1 VIAFAFQIRWRSRAI
16 KDLERLP
23 KRDRARIVEA
33 VERYARSSEGDVQKL
48 RGTDPPEQR
57 LRVGDYRIRFHL
69 DTAVRIMTILRV
81 LPRDKAYR
89 VREPVSKFGDE
100 VEVSVAWIA

>member
-1 VIAFAFQIRWRSRAI
+1 MIAFAFQIRWRSRAI

-57 LRVGDYRIRFHL
+57 LRVGNYRIRFHL
-69 DTAVRIMTILRV
+69 DTAVRIMTVLRV
-81 LPRDKAYR
+81 LPRVKAYQ
-89 VREPVSKFGDE
+89 VREPG
-100 VEVSVAWIA
+100 VEFSSEMELEISIA

>member
-1 VIAFAFQIRWRSRAI
+1 MIAFALQLRWKPRAI
-16 KDLERLP
+16 KDLKRLSS
-23 KRDRARIVEA
+23 RDRDRVVEA

-57 LRVGDYRIRFHL
+57 LRIGDYRVRFHL
-69 DTAVRIMTILRV
+69 DTAGRVMTILRV

-89 VREPVSKFGDE
+89 VREPD
-100 VEVSVAWIA
+100 VEFSSEAALAAGLA